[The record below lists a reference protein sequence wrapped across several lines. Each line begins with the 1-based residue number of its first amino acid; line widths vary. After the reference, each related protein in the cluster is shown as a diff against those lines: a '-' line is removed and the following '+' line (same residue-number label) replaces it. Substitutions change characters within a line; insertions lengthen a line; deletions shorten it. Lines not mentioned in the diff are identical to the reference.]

1 MDCSGGVCEVLKA
14 KGLDLGYADSESL
27 FKKSDERFG
36 KFASFVEMIPE
47 IREGDLIFLDS
58 GPKKFDKGREYGIDH
73 VGVVVEDNDGSLKL
87 FQFQSGEGATLKP
100 LNQALSRYDAIA
112 RNRYIGRFNALTPA
126 VKETTNNIEPSKREA
141 SAKSY
146 LESKGYSPAAVAGI
160 LGNISTE
167 TGGTFDYTL
176 KQKNGNGYGLFQF
189 DFMRKYYEDYLKE
202 TKKSDSYQAQIDY
215 MDDVVNGRVNM
226 MSNDKRKTLL
236 NVLQKSSNPEEI
248 ARVFMEIFENPGVPH
263 LERRTKA
270 AKEIYTRYYGSKS

>member
-1 MDCSGGVCEVLKA
+1 MDCSGGVCEVVKA

-27 FKKSDERFG
+27 FKKSDEKFG

-47 IREGDLIFLDS
+47 LREGDLIFLDS

-73 VGVVVEDNDGSLKL
+73 VGVVVKDNDGSLKL

-112 RNRYIGRFNALTPA
+112 RNRYIGRFNSLAPA
-126 VKETTNNIEPSKREA
+126 VKETTDNIEPSKREA

-160 LGNISTE
+160 LGNIATE
-167 TGGTFDYTL
+167 TGGTFDHTL

-189 DFMRKYYEDYLKE
+189 DFMRRYYEDYLKE
-202 TKKSDSYQAQIDY
+202 NKKTDSYQAQIDY
-215 MDDVVNGRVNM
+215 MDDVINGRVSM
-226 MSNDKRKTLL
+226 MSAEKRKTLL
-236 NVLQKSSNPEEI
+236 NVLQKSNNPEEI

-263 LERRTKA
+263 LEKRTKA
-270 AKEIYTRYYGSKS
+270 AKEIYTRYYGNRG

>member
-1 MDCSGGVCEVLKA
+1 MDCSGGVCEVVKA

-27 FKKSDERFG
+27 FTKSDEKFG

-47 IREGDLIFLDS
+47 LREGDLIFLDS
-58 GPKKFDKGREYGIDH
+58 GPKKFDKGRKYGIDH
-73 VGVVVEDNDGSLKL
+73 VGVVVKDNDGSLKL

-112 RNRYIGRFNALTPA
+112 RNRYIGRFNSLAPA
-126 VKETTNNIEPSKREA
+126 VKETTDNIEPSKREA

-160 LGNISTE
+160 LGNIATE
-167 TGGTFDYTL
+167 TGGTFDHTL

-189 DFMRKYYEDYLKE
+189 DFMRRYYEDYLKE
-202 TKKSDSYQAQIDY
+202 NKKTDSYQAQIDY
-215 MDDVVNGRVNM
+215 MDDVINGRVSM
-226 MSNDKRKTLL
+226 MSAEKRKTLL
-236 NVLQKSSNPEEI
+236 NVLQKSNNPEEI

-263 LERRTKA
+263 LEKRTKA
-270 AKEIYTRYYGSKS
+270 AKEIYTRYYGNRG

>member
-126 VKETTNNIEPSKREA
+126 VKETANNIAPSKREA

-160 LGNISTE
+160 LGNIATE

-202 TKKSDSYQAQIDY
+202 SKKSDSYQAQIDY
-215 MDDVVNGRVNM
+215 MDDVINGRVSM
-226 MSNDKRKTLL
+226 MSTEKRKTLL